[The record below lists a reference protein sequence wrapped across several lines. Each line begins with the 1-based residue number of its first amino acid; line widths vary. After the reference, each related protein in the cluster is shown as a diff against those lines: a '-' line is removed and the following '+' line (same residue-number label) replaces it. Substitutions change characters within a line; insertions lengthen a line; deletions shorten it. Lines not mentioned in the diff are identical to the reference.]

1 MALDNF
7 LVQDSRRGPLHDQH
21 QLKRLEAAVLKA
33 LAGQEPSAERLAAR
47 ALPLRRA
54 EAFAVQPAVF
64 VNNQAST
71 RYTVVEVNAR
81 DRPALLY
88 ELAQALYDTGVVIRS
103 AHIATHG
110 ERAVDVFYLTG
121 PEGGKIVAPAQL
133 RRLEAALHKAAAGG
147 APAGRK
153 AA

>member
-1 MALDNF
+1 
-7 LVQDSRRGPLHDQH
+7 VQDGRRGPLRDHH

-64 VNNQAST
+64 VNNRASN

-81 DRPALLY
+81 DRSALLY
-88 ELAQALYDTGVVIRS
+88 ELTQALYDNGLVIRS

-121 PEGGKIVAPAQL
+121 ADGGKIEAPAQL
-133 RRLEAALHKAAAGG
+133 KRLEAALHKAAAGP